1 MKGFSSTTVQSSA
14 SNLFLFSASIR
25 YNCLTLMTSV
35 CSALDTMVGMRR
47 FRPTWQMSDIDRP
60 RSRRIQLLRRS
71 NQHSSGEALGVEEGY
86 GLGLDHQMD
95 SIDRHGYSNR
105 SIMVVLLSVAKSYFF
120 SKGENSMQVVPGGNG
135 HLTPIVIPLI
145 A

>member
-1 MKGFSSTTVQSSA
+1 
-14 SNLFLFSASIR
+14 
-25 YNCLTLMTSV
+25 
-35 CSALDTMVGMRR
+35 MRR
-47 FRPTWQMSDIDRP
+47 FRPSGQMSDIDRP

-86 GLGLDHQMD
+86 GLGSDHRMD
-95 SIDRHGYSNR
+95 PIDRHGHSNR

-135 HLTPIVIPLI
+135 HLTPIVIPLAAVLARNI
-145 A
+145 HRSTSSLPPYCHILDEVTVV

>member
-1 MKGFSSTTVQSSA
+1 
-14 SNLFLFSASIR
+14 
-25 YNCLTLMTSV
+25 
-35 CSALDTMVGMRR
+35 
-47 FRPTWQMSDIDRP
+47 MSDIDRP

-120 SKGENSMQVVPGGNG
+120 SKGENSMQVVLARPC
-135 HLTPIVIPLI
+135 
-145 A
+145 

>member
-25 YNCLTLMTSV
+25 YNCLTLMPSV

-86 GLGLDHQMD
+86 GLGSDPRMD
-95 SIDRHGYSNR
+95 SSID
-105 SIMVVLLSVAKSYFF
+105 M
-120 SKGENSMQVVPGGNG
+120 
-135 HLTPIVIPLI
+135 VIPIGQLWWCYLPYLARRKVTFFRRVRI
-145 A
+145 PCKSFLAGTAILPP